1 MPRYNVTLIFDS
13 SQTVEVEAESPEQAA
28 EIAESNA
35 EPLSLCHQCSGEV
48 NGGDCIGVHVYDDEC
63 TEMLADTTHAG
74 DLSLEIENLR
84 AKVAQLDAANKEW
97 QEQVEAGKRLL
108 REEMARANRYA
119 EAEALWHD
127 KTEWLRKDLR
137 PHELGK
143 HLADVLRERLE
154 KAEQR
159 IGHLGSALGDIA
171 SGEILRSHCYGPHC
185 TEEMGIATADE
196 MSGRA
201 AGALEW
207 DAKNA
212 N

>member
-1 MPRYNVTLIFDS
+1 MPRYNVTQIFDAS
-13 SQTVEVEAESPEQAA
+13 HTITVEAETPEQAA

-48 NGGDCIGVHVYDDEC
+48 NGGDCIGVHVYEDEC

-74 DLSLEIENLR
+74 DLSLEIEKLR
-84 AKVAQLDAANKEW
+84 AKVAQLDATNKEL

-127 KTEWLRKDLR
+127 KTEWLRKDLQ
-137 PHELGK
+137 PNELGK

-154 KAEQR
+154 AMPRPIDASNNE
-159 IGHLGSALGDIA
+159 GSTYLCPACFRKYENAADA
-171 SGEILRSHCYGPHC
+171 QNC
-185 TEEMGIATADE
+185 THGTE
-196 MSGRA
+196 
-201 AGALEW
+201 
-207 DAKNA
+207 NA